1 MLKYFLESKEI
12 SQVNTICQLLNL
24 LKQRIEQGDYN
35 DSFREYEEAKQ
46 QFIELK
52 DIAVKIKDEKL
63 ANSNFVFKE
72 YFCLFCN
79 LGQYFYMLKNKE
91 YRNSWNKLQDCLDI
105 AKFVGRFVDFPNRLE
120 VPSLVN
126 LLISYEKLYPYK
138 FFAST
143 EFVIK
148 KAHCSICGKSVLG
161 LDCPH
166 VRGNLYWGKQA
177 VEVVD
182 EIETFQAVALVEN
195 PEDKRCIL
203 EPKDDS
209 LTDDVKFKK
218 LDLFMALDRSFLQ
231 NFSIK
236 EEIET
241 RRDYDIKKVGRNE
254 KCPCGSG
261 KKFKKCC
268 LDKMYYKHQ
277 HNIVT
282 PLDFVEFVYF

>member
-79 LGQYFYMLKNKE
+79 LGQYFWILKNKE
-91 YRNSWNKLQDCLDI
+91 YRSSWNKLQDCLDI
-105 AKFVGRFVDFPNRLE
+105 AKYVGKFVEVPNRLE
-120 VPSLVN
+120 IPSLVD
-126 LLISYEKLYPYK
+126 LLISYEKLYP
-138 FFAST
+138 FTLFSST
-143 EFVIK
+143 ELVIK
-148 KAHCSICGKSVLG
+148 KAHCSICGKSMLG
-161 LDCPH
+161 FDCPH
-166 VRGNLYWGKQA
+166 VKGNLYWGEPA
-177 VEVVD
+177 VEIVD
-182 EIETFQAVALVEN
+182 KIETVQAVAIVEN

-203 EPKDDS
+203 ELKDDS
-209 LTDDVKFKK
+209 LTDDIKFKK
-218 LDLFMALDRSFLQ
+218 LDLFISLERSFLQ
-231 NFSIK
+231 NFSIEGK
-236 EEIET
+236 IET
-241 RRDYDIKKVGRNE
+241 RRNYDIGKVGRNE